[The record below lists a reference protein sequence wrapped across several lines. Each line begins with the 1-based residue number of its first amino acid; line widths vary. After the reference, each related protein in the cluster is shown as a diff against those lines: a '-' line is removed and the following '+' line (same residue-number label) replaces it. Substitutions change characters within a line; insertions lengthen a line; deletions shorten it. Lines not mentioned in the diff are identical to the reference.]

1 MVKKIIYGLL
11 IILWMMVIFNFSNSN
26 GISSDSLS
34 RKLINKIVLVYEDI
48 TDSDVDNEYYMD
60 KLDYPVRKLAHFTE
74 YAILG
79 FLTVNF
85 CLSFNMLYAYIF
97 SALICFLYAMSD
109 EFHQLFVTG
118 RSGQFK
124 DVLIDTFG
132 SITMI
137 FIIKLL
143 NKGKNNHL
151 K

>member
-1 MVKKIIYGLL
+1 VVKKIIYGLL

-137 FIIKLL
+137 FIINLL
-143 NKGKNNHL
+143 NKVKNNHL